1 MTFNILEKF
10 VKETDISERLIHYIR
25 HIDKSV
31 LKLKELVSFVWGSKF
46 YLSREEFGFVVN
58 KHKIN

>member
-1 MTFNILEKF
+1 M
-10 VKETDISERLIHYIR
+10 KETDISERLIHYIR